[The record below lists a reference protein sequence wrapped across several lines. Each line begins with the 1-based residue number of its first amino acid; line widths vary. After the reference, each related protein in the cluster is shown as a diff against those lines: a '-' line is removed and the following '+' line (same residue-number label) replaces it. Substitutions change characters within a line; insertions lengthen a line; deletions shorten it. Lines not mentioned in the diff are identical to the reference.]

1 MSGSSPL
8 KVIINPPGIQA
19 GMPGEIV
26 DLHVVV
32 MNQGTQNAIIDIFT
46 DETFQ
51 LLTQLPSAAE
61 RVALAPQQSIEVS
74 FQVPIPVDALPGT
87 YDYNIVVDAP
97 QHYPADTPIQFPQQI
112 KVLLKEQ
119 TLIREYDS
127 TFALQPTSNPIQP
140 LTFQAGIPLPLAIT
154 VHNRSRRVDSFRI
167 TCPDLDEEW
176 LTIRYPTVG
185 ENAGLSLGATR
196 LELNP
201 DITGQIWLEFNPPAD
216 VLAGSYSFT
225 LRLHSENSPELVM
238 LDAIYIQVP
247 PVYRLDLRLNTIL
260 GQIRRS
266 SGKYQIEMANYG
278 NTLRQVS
285 LSAKTRAEEE
295 LCLYIFSVDRVKLLP
310 GKSKSV
316 DLIVRPQKR
325 SKQPLFGAGLFINFQ
340 VDVEDLEQLPL
351 DKLPHQTLVWQARP
365 WWQFWLLLLI
375 VLGGLAGLG
384 LLAWIL
390 LYPHPP
396 KIENFAPESLKI
408 DEGDDLVL
416 LNWEIHNF
424 PQGGNIKLSTQGP
437 VPKKR
442 EWKISNLLGDKD
454 NPEISC
460 NKQNKVL
467 SCRNYKTEVG
477 KGAGKYTFKLELLD
491 RENKGLETQIS
502 EEVEVV
508 AKPEPEIKDIKSDKS
523 TYNSGDKIKLSWL
536 IQYPEKLT
544 AIKIVVKTEDGKVAS
559 DKTIDRNSLIKDT
572 CKVEP
577 QKTNLICQNFPID
590 INLSGKYQLEL
601 IPVSSSKK
609 VSPTPP
615 QPIKFDILAKQS
627 KIVNFT
633 LNGTDEESR
642 VLREG
647 ENITLTWK
655 VDGEE
660 NIQVELSTS
669 GTVQKAGTKQIP
681 VTTALQNPI
690 ILTVTDKDGK
700 KITKVFSIKV
710 ESNPT
715 ATPTPPVSDG
725 NPFSTPNSPSPT
737 LPSPGIQ
744 PKPNP
749 NSKPKPVEDLTI

>member
-1 MSGSSPL
+1 
-8 KVIINPPGIQA
+8 
-19 GMPGEIV
+19 
-26 DLHVVV
+26 
-32 MNQGTQNAIIDIFT
+32 
-46 DETFQ
+46 
-51 LLTQLPSAAE
+51 
-61 RVALAPQQSIEVS
+61 
-74 FQVPIPVDALPGT
+74 
-87 YDYNIVVDAP
+87 
-97 QHYPADTPIQFPQQI
+97 
-112 KVLLKEQ
+112 
-119 TLIREYDS
+119 
-127 TFALQPTSNPIQP
+127 
-140 LTFQAGIPLPLAIT
+140 
-154 VHNRSRRVDSFRI
+154 
-167 TCPDLDEEW
+167 
-176 LTIRYPTVG
+176 
-185 ENAGLSLGATR
+185 
-196 LELNP
+196 
-201 DITGQIWLEFNPPAD
+201 
-216 VLAGSYSFT
+216 
-225 LRLHSENSPELVM
+225 M

-247 PVYRLDLRLNTIL
+247 PVYRLDLKLNTIL

-266 SGKYQIEMANYG
+266 SGRYQIELANYG

-295 LCLYIFSVDRVKLLP
+295 ICAYTFNVDRVKLLP
-310 GKSKSV
+310 GKSKIV
-316 DLIVRPQKR
+316 DLTVQPQKKL
-325 SKQPLFGAGLFINFQ
+325 KQPLFGTGLFINFQ
-340 VDVEDLEQLPL
+340 VDVEDLEQLPV
-351 DKLPHQTLVWQARP
+351 DTLPHQTLVWQARP

-375 VLGGLAGLG
+375 ILGVLGGLG

-390 LYPHPP
+390 LYPHPL
-396 KIENFAPESLKI
+396 KVENFSPESRKI
-408 DEGDDLVL
+408 AEGDRVL
-416 LNWEIHNF
+416 LNWDIHNF
-424 PQGGNIKLSTQGP
+424 QQVKNIKLSTKGP
-437 VPKKR
+437 VPKER
-442 EWKISNLLGDKD
+442 ELKISELLGDKD
-454 NPEISC
+454 NPETAC
-460 NKQNKVL
+460 NEQNKVL
-467 SCRNYKTEVG
+467 SCRNFKTEA
-477 KGAGKYTFKLELLD
+477 KEPGKYTFELKLLD
-491 RENKGLETQIS
+491 RENKVIGSQVS

-508 AKPEPEIKDIKSDKS
+508 ASPEPEIKEIKTDKP

-544 AIKIVVKTEDGKVAS
+544 AVKIVAKTEDGKVAS
-559 DKTIDRNSLIKDT
+559 DKPIDRNSLIKET

-627 KIVNFT
+627 KIVSFT

-737 LPSPGIQ
+737 LPPPGSQ

-749 NSKPKPVEDLTI
+749 NSKPKPVEDLRI